1 MSSTSASSASSA
13 AAKNNTE
20 EIKKLEKEKDA
31 EAKILMEYTSWG
43 DHAYGQGHSTVVA
56 NGNPKIQAKV
66 DAAKKKY
73 DELVDKIEKL
83 KGGKSSRRNSRRNN
97 RRNNRRNSRRNTRA
111 TRRH

>member
-1 MSSTSASSASSA
+1 MSSTSASA

-31 EAKILMEYTSWG
+31 EEKILMEYTSWG
-43 DHAYGQGHSTVVA
+43 DHAYGQGHSTVVH
-56 NGNPKIQAKV
+56 NGNPKTQAKV

-73 DELVDKIEKL
+73 DELAEKIEKL
-83 KGGKSSRRNSRRNN
+83 KGGKSSRRNSRRS

>member
-20 EIKKLEKEKDA
+20 EIKKLEKEKD
-31 EAKILMEYTSWG
+31 EQAKILMEYTSWG

-73 DELVDKIEKL
+73 NELADKIGKL
-83 KGGKSSRRNSRRNN
+83 KGGKSSRRNSRRS
-97 RRNNRRNSRRNTRA
+97 RRNNRRNKRRA